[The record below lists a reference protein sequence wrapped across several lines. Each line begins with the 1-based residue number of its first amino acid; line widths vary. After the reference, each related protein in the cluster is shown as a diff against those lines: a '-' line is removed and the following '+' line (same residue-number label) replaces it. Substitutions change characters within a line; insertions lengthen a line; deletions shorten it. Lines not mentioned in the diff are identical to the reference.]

1 MKFKDLPKKIAIF
14 PLSSAIFF
22 PGTILPLNIFEERY
36 LQMISDSIKNDRIF
50 GMAQPKRRNNLSK
63 NQLAEP
69 EVYDVGCL
77 GKIINF
83 NETQDNRFVISLL
96 GLCRFNIV
104 QEVKSEKLYRNFSVD
119 YKNYEDDLNASNL
132 SNKELKLNEFMT
144 KVKLFFKQKNFTLD
158 WNVLKNLNQKQ
169 FIDTICMISPL
180 SIEEKQKLLETKE
193 INEKLYALN
202 EILDFNLQSQSEFKT
217 IQ

>member
-1 MKFKDLPKKIAIF
+1 MKFENLPKKIPIF

-36 LQMISDSIKNDRIF
+36 LQMINDSIKNDRVF
-50 GMAQPKRRNNLSK
+50 GMIQPMRKSNLPD
-63 NQLAEP
+63 NQIVEAET
-69 EVYDVGCL
+69 YKVGCL

-83 NETQDNRFVISLL
+83 NETQDNRFIISLL

-104 QEVKSEKLYRNFSVD
+104 QEIKSEKLYRNFSVD
-119 YKNYEDDLNASNL
+119 YKNFKGDLDSSEL
-132 SNKELKLNEFMT
+132 LKTELKLNEFMI
-144 KVKLFFKQKNFTLD
+144 KVKLFFKQKNFALD
-158 WNVLKNLNQKQ
+158 WGILKNLNQRQ
-169 FIDTICMISPL
+169 LIDTICMIAPL

-193 INEKLYALN
+193 IKEKLYTLS
-202 EILDFNLQSQSEFKT
+202 EILDFNLQSQSEIKT

>member
-1 MKFKDLPKKIAIF
+1 MKFENLPKKIPIF

-36 LQMISDSIKNDRIF
+36 LQMINDSIKNDRVF
-50 GMAQPKRRNNLSK
+50 GMIQPMRKSNLSN
-63 NQLAEP
+63 NQIVET
-69 EVYDVGCL
+69 ETYKVGCL

-104 QEVKSEKLYRNFSVD
+104 QEIKSEKLYRNFSVD
-119 YKNYEDDLNASNL
+119 YKNFKGDLDSSEL
-132 SNKELKLNEFMT
+132 LKTELKLNEFMM
-144 KVKLFFKQKNFTLD
+144 KVKLFFKQKNFALD
-158 WNVLKNLNQKQ
+158 WGILKNLNQRQ
-169 FIDTICMISPL
+169 LIDTICMIAPL

-193 INEKLYALN
+193 IKEKLYTLS
-202 EILDFNLQSQSEFKT
+202 EILDFNLQSQSEIKT